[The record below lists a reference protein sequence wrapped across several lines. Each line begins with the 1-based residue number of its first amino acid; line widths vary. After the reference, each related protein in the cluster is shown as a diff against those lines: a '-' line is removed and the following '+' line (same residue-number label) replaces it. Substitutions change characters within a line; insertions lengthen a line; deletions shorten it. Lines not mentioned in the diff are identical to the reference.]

1 MTTRWCKS
9 SRYPEL
15 VHVEGQ
21 TRSSGTERGA
31 ADRLRV
37 AVPVLTYSLNIAW
50 TRHADP
56 EVADGVT
63 AYVLV
68 HASR

>member
-1 MTTRWCKS
+1 MTTKVVQSC
-9 SRYPEL
+9 RYPEL

-21 TRSSGTERGA
+21 TRSTGTERGA

-37 AVPVLTYSLNIAW
+37 AVPVLAHSLNIAW
-50 TRHADP
+50 TRHADA